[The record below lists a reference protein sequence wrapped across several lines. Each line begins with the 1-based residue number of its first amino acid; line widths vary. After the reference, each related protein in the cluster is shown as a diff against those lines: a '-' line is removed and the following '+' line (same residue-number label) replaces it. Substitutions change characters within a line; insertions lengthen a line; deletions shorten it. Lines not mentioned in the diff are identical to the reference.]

1 MLGARARID
10 QQLFSSLVHPVTFM
24 NVSEYVCL
32 QGHVSGA
39 VIQFFTTYVDNEH
52 SIYGSVTAQVGRP
65 VRNQDV
71 GVIWNKT
78 PL

>member
-52 SIYGSVTAQVGRP
+52 SIYGSVNKPPER
-65 VRNQDV
+65 QDTV
-71 GVIWNKT
+71 S
-78 PL
+78 PLP